1 MAPAWRHNEHST
13 ELKAQTSLAIWA
25 SDGFYPTAK
34 SGINVLDGVVGPDY
48 QAELDYFST
57 VEGR

>member
-1 MAPAWRHNEHST
+1 MAFIQQS
-13 ELKAQTSLAIWA
+13 
-25 SDGFYPTAK
+25 K